1 MDLASCSDTS
11 RSIISSTDPS
21 TPEENGILHSSID
34 EVFVASCDIPGL
46 ISGLQD
52 CRFDAQDRDSMA
64 LRRQQKHPRRSVS
77 IGRYS
82 CDTCDKAFTRK
93 YNRDRHSRYHY
104 SRTSFYCPDCLTWL
118 PLRRKDNYICHRKT
132 RHGEC
137 NGSITPPC
145 TSPPLGYRRSTCP
158 KPEVSKSFEFVSY
171 VV

>member
-1 MDLASCSDTS
+1 VDLASCSDTS

-93 YNRDRHSRYHY
+93 YNRDRRSRYHY

-118 PLRRKDNYICHRKT
+118 PLRRKDNYICHRKS
-132 RHGEC
+132 RHGESA
-137 NGSITPPC
+137 GFITPHL
-145 TSPPLGYRRSTCP
+145 TSPLSGYRRRTSQKKECLD
-158 KPEVSKSFEFVSY
+158 FVSY
-171 VV
+171 VA